1 MLYAREKEL
10 TRDAAARR
18 VKRLAAAYAGGIAKR
33 EAKQAVRFKAERRMD
48 RERAAKR
55 RNA

>member
-33 EAKQAVRFKAERRMD
+33 EAKQAVRFKAERRLD